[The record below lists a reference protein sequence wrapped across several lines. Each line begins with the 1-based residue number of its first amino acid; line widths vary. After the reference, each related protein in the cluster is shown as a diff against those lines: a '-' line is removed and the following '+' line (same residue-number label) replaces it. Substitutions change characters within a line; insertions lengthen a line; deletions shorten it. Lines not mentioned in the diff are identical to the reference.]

1 MYDSEHLVCGTA
13 QHSPCSSLVD
23 GVPTQRQNIYLIA
36 RNSLPLFCQN
46 IIVIFKQQRKW
57 WQFRKTS
64 RTNFLRFT
72 KRGFACDD
80 DPWIISD
87 TSFNYLRFSIKKLVV
102 DAIQLQSC
110 PYRIL
115 PWIMPWLLSPNPN
128 DRADRP
134 PENMLLENR
143 ADLLT
148 EHVPLEAGF
157 SACLCRS
164 GARSPGESLLR
175 YICYP
180 IAQEVQV
187 RNSVCDVFDVFRYGY
202 GNSLEPLCPGE
213 LIYLELRRGLEPI
226 DDDDALVKLR

>member
-1 MYDSEHLVCGTA
+1 
-13 QHSPCSSLVD
+13 
-23 GVPTQRQNIYLIA
+23 
-36 RNSLPLFCQN
+36 
-46 IIVIFKQQRKW
+46 
-57 WQFRKTS
+57 
-64 RTNFLRFT
+64 LRFT

-87 TSFNYLRFSIKKLVV
+87 ASFNYLRFSVKKLVV

-110 PYRIL
+110 PYRFL
-115 PWIMPWLLSPNPN
+115 PWIKKLFSPNPN

-134 PENMLLENR
+134 PENVPLENR
-143 ADLLT
+143 AVRLT

-164 GARSPGESLLR
+164 GESTGELLR

-180 IAQEVQV
+180 IAQEVPV
-187 RNSVCDVFDVFRYGY
+187 RNKVRDVFDVFRYGY

-213 LIYLELRRGLEPI
+213 EIYLELRRGLEPI
-226 DDDDALVKLR
+226 DDEDALVELR